1 MAGLG
6 YLLMFLSCLCPL
18 AIFVL
23 FLIFIIRAI
32 MKRKKKWLGISAA
45 ICGFLMLPMFIG
57 GAILV
62 GSDEEF
68 QAEYGA
74 SSTELEVTASG
85 TKATSA
91 AVTFPPELT
100 TMTLPQ
106 TTATEPP
113 PETTVATTTRPPE
126 TTTTQVTTTVPP
138 ETTTTEPP
146 ETTTIKATTT
156 APMTK
161 KKTTV
166 PTTTAAPPPTESAM
180 LKTLMDFGYT
190 KEHALDIQEIL
201 NAIGIDSITLFAM
214 TGEAESGLNAVI
226 CYANGSEDEDSR
238 FTFTTENGVM
248 FYASFLGVDLYD
260 IEQGGII
267 GNYKDVHIPET
278 DIDVDTSLELQIF
291 TEDIVLSCLK
301 YPSTASFSTW
311 DWGFGRSDDN
321 YQVVGVVNATNGFGV
336 PSDMA
341 FSVWFTRTETGYTVD
356 SVVIDGQKL
365 R

>member
-1 MAGLG
+1 
-6 YLLMFLSCLCPL
+6 
-18 AIFVL
+18 
-23 FLIFIIRAI
+23 

-74 SSTELEVTASG
+74 SSTELEVTTSG

-100 TMTLPQ
+100 TMT
-106 TTATEPP
+106 EPP
-113 PETTVATTTRPPE
+113 PATTLR
-126 TTTTQVTTTVPP
+126 
-138 ETTTTEPP
+138 TTEPLP
-146 ETTTIKATTT
+146 VTEATTT
-156 APMTK
+156 AT
-161 KKTTV
+161 
-166 PTTTAAPPPTESAM
+166 PPETESAM
-180 LKTLMDFGYT
+180 LKTLTDLGYT
-190 KEHALDIQEIL
+190 KDHALDIQEIL

-238 FTFTTENGVM
+238 FTFTTEDGVM
-248 FYASFLGVDLYD
+248 FYTSFKGTDLYD

-267 GNYKDVHIPET
+267 GNYKDVHIPKT
-278 DIDVDTSLELQIF
+278 NIDVDTSLELQIF

-311 DWGFGRSDDN
+311 DWGFGRSDDT